1 MYYYFIF
8 ATKLHLL
15 HKKKIPL
22 TMKGKYI
29 EKEQRILLKG
39 LSQLNENS

>member
-15 HKKKIPL
+15 HAKDSTANEREIYRKEE
-22 TMKGKYI
+22 KGFY
-29 EKEQRILLKG
+29 LKN
-39 LSQLNENS
+39 LVN